1 MYYFEELIFSYPL
14 LRERGGFELYN
25 LGEITITFQTIYGPN
40 LNISGCFIFQKETDQ
55 RKNIAFMD
63 I

>member
-14 LRERGGFELYN
+14 LRKRGRFELYN
-25 LGEITITFQTIYGPN
+25 LGEITVTFQTMYEAN
-40 LNISGCFIFQKETDQ
+40 LNIHGCLIFQMGTDQ